1 MIEDEHS
8 NSRREA
14 AGIPGTVDLLDERGY
29 RCAIAAGNFTHAL
42 PELVFQRHAGFMPID
57 VNGAL
62 DDIRLFY
69 VCELI
74 HQIHFSNQTNF
85 VTKDFCKSDTVAL
98 I

>member
-1 MIEDEHS
+1 
-8 NSRREA
+8 
-14 AGIPGTVDLLDERGY
+14 
-29 RCAIAAGNFTHAL
+29 
-42 PELVFQRHAGFMPID
+42 MPID

-62 DDIRLFY
+62 NDIRLFY
-69 VCELI
+69 ACELI